1 MTLTAAAL
9 LNVDLADALALTE
22 TGAALLA
29 TGGSDLAAVAFV
41 ELFTI
46 RDPYART
53 VAVAEALCLSDL
65 VTVER
70 VSGPAEEMDAVPVEI
85 LIRGLPVARGAAREA
100 HVDPALSPREVAWV
114 LAGALAEVGE

>member
-29 TGGSDLAAVAFV
+29 HGTGEADTIAFV
-41 ELFTI
+41 ELFAI

-53 VAVAEALCLSDL
+53 AAVAEALCLSDL
-65 VTVER
+65 ATVER
-70 VSGPAEEMDAVPVEI
+70 VSGPAEEADAVPVEI
-85 LIRGLPVARGAAREA
+85 LFRGLPVARGAAREA

-114 LAGALAEVGE
+114 LAGALAAVGE